1 MKTFKTSE
9 SDIKRLVSKILDKP
23 PVNKVGELED
33 PEKIFGFDSD
43 YFFDSNLDIVDPMVS
58 DEYEFENIYKTYDEF
73 KRDYPEEA
81 KFLFGWYP
89 KGGSFIFDRD
99 KMFGE
104 FNGLAVKTKR

>member
-9 SDIKRLVSKILDKP
+9 SDIKRLVSKILNKP
-23 PVNKVGELED
+23 PVNKVGGLED

-43 YFFDSNLDIVDPMVS
+43 YFFDSNLDTVDPMVS

-104 FNGLAVKTKR
+104 FNGLVVKSKR